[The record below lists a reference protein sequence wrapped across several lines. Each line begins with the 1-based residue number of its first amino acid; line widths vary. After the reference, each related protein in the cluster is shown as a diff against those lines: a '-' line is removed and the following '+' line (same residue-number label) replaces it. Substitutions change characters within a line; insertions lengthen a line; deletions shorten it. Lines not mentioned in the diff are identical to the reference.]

1 MYTINATAIAGE
13 IGLGN
18 RINMIMQG
26 AFFKLVNIL
35 PEEKFIAEL
44 KKAVAYSYN
53 KKGEKIVEMNCEAIE
68 RGVRNIHK
76 VNIPAEWKNAN
87 DEKEESCIEEP
98 SFVKDIMRPMQEQK
112 GNSLPVSAFTGR
124 EDGTFPSGTTAYEKR
139 GIAVNVPE
147 WIIENC
153 IQCNQCAY
161 ICPHAVIRPFLLTD
175 EEVEQA
181 PSSFVTKKAVGKGI
195 EGLHFKIQ
203 ISPMDC
209 TGCGNCADVCPSKE
223 KALVMKSLET
233 QVEEQIENWKYACK
247 VGSPADG
254 ANPEYN
260 LRRLFQKIP
269 LLGHIVPGPVPP
281 TLAPSEPVPFPGI
294 SATMVEGK
302 VESWL
307 VKFGLTLEEILAGEV
322 RLEDAAKR
330 QLPEDVGAVFST
342 AKERALSEILRFEMG
357 LDDLGWHHESDIRN
371 ALTNFDVGCDR
382 LKVRAVAE
390 AAREVETNRRQLTKL
405 FQYLL
410 PDAKPQQEVVSLLHY
425 LNFYGP
431 DFISGLRNG
440 LQVDDL
446 RHHAVYLAPASGG

>member
-1 MYTINATAIAGE
+1 MPYRIEKLSIGSARTASTKGGTLARIPVRRARLPKSAYANFQILARRLARNPVPRDASLEAAYLNWLRRAGASRRHVESLRAISRGEATAVIVPIIKGVAIPRMDEVLRIIAGLELADQLRSRRIAKVVTLLWPCLELGQRGE
-13 IGLGN
+13 IGQCVILQRSGEFEDIGF
-18 RINMIMQG
+18 RGGDTARYLESLRATLPGTGFSALLLDQV
-26 AFFKLVNIL
+26 ARAADPDPDLFKQRLLLKHFDDDALAGL
-35 PEEKFIAEL
+35 P
-44 KKAVAYSYN
+44 
-53 KKGEKIVEMNCEAIE
+53 
-68 RGVRNIHK
+68 
-76 VNIPAEWKNAN
+76 
-87 DEKEESCIEEP
+87 
-98 SFVKDIMRPMQEQK
+98 
-112 GNSLPVSAFTGR
+112 
-124 EDGTFPSGTTAYEKR
+124 
-139 GIAVNVPE
+139 
-147 WIIENC
+147 
-153 IQCNQCAY
+153 
-161 ICPHAVIRPFLLTD
+161 
-175 EEVEQA
+175 
-181 PSSFVTKKAVGKGI
+181 
-195 EGLHFKIQ
+195 
-203 ISPMDC
+203 
-209 TGCGNCADVCPSKE
+209 
-223 KALVMKSLET
+223 
-233 QVEEQIENWKYACK
+233 
-247 VGSPADG
+247 PADG

-307 VKFGLTLEEILAGEV
+307 VKFGLTLEEIRAGEV

-330 QLPEDVGAVFST
+330 QLPEDVGAVFSA